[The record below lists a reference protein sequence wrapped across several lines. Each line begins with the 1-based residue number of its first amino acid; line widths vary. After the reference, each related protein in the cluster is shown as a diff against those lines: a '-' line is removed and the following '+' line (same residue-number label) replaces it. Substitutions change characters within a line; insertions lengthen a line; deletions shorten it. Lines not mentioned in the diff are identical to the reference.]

1 MLPKAS
7 GSAVLQS
14 VEVPIEQPG
23 PGSIE
28 TRVSKWHT
36 KWLAVLSI
44 LTICPACSLSDHPVV
59 ESKLGK
65 PSSLEAL
72 EKVID
77 VPGPIEVETVNSAD
91 WTVPL
96 SGLVDLKN
104 AAAQAAHLLD
114 RPEPIHVFVHIVR
127 HPQFGTYVVDTGVSE
142 QLLADPGSHGI
153 SWLVRKV
160 MPLHQMHIRE
170 GTAEVVARIPAGIQ
184 GVFFTHLHVD
194 HISGMPDI
202 AGNVPLYVG
211 HSESTATSFQNLF
224 VRGTTNKLLD
234 GKAELQEWPF
244 RWNDDHKG
252 IVIGEVV
259 DIFGDGSAF
268 AISAPGH
275 TPGST
280 AYLFRTSKG
289 PVLLTGDTSHTRW
302 GWEHSVEPGSYTA
315 DQPTNLK
322 SLLLLKNLASRHP
335 DMEVRLGHQM

>member
-1 MLPKAS
+1 MACTRAL
-7 GSAVLQS
+7 VLLGLFTLCQ
-14 VEVPIEQPG
+14 
-23 PGSIE
+23 
-28 TRVSKWHT
+28 
-36 KWLAVLSI
+36 
-44 LTICPACSLSDHPVV
+44 ACSLSDHPVV
-59 ESKLGK
+59 QSKLGK

-91 WTVPL
+91 WKVPL
-96 SGLVDLKN
+96 SGLLDLKS
-104 AAAQAAHLLD
+104 AAVQAAHLTD

-127 HPQFGTYVVDTGVSE
+127 HPQFGTYLVDTGVSE

-153 SWLVRKV
+153 SWLVRQV
-160 MPLHQMHIRE
+160 MPLDQMHIRE
-170 GTAEVVARIPAGIQ
+170 GTAHVVARIPAAIQ

-202 AGNVPLYVG
+202 PASVPLYVG
-211 HSESTATSFQNLF
+211 RSESTATSFQNLF
-224 VRGTTNKLLD
+224 VRGTTNKLFE

-252 IVIGEVV
+252 IVIGDVV
-259 DIFGDGSAF
+259 DIFGDGTAF
-268 AISAPGH
+268 AIGSPGH

-280 AYLFRTSKG
+280 AYLLRTPQG

-302 GWEHSVEPGSYTA
+302 GWEHGVEPGSYTA

-322 SLLLLKNLASRHP
+322 SLLMLEGLVARHP
-335 DMEVRLGHQM
+335 ATNVRLGHE

>member
-14 VEVPIEQPG
+14 VVVPIEQPG

-44 LTICPACSLSDHPVV
+44 LTICQACSLSDHPVV

-104 AAAQAAHLLD
+104 AAAQAAHMLD

-127 HPQFGTYVVDTGVSE
+127 HPQFGTYMVDTGVSE

-160 MPLHQMHIRE
+160 MPLDQMHIRE

-234 GKAELQEWPF
+234 GKAELQEWRF